1 MYCSKCG
8 HKNEDSAA
16 FCAGCGQAIA
26 EESTA
31 SPWRPAGDILRK
43 EQRTLPD
50 APVRPVYAPKADE
63 KQQNPLPYVVERK
76 RNSRLLRIVLP
87 VISLLG
93 VLTIAFFAIRSA
105 QPWFSI
111 DNGKLCFNE
120 IMWEIFDFG
129 FFKDSVTLP
138 HDSNGW
144 DGKIDSGFQ
153 NKMEMFR
160 EFEYDGTARE
170 LCENNPWILY
180 CLSERDAEIRC
191 NDFDILSMEGGM
203 VQISDD
209 NPYHQ
214 KVISRDPFSGEYREY
229 DATFIQASY
238 VVLNKDG
245 DALCGFDYPS
255 DLIYWAQTGI
265 ASTLYSKY

>member
-8 HKNEDSAA
+8 HKNEDSAV
-16 FCAGCGQAIA
+16 FCVSCGQAIA
-26 EESTA
+26 EESTV
-31 SPWRPAGDILRK
+31 SPWRSAGDILRK

-50 APVRPVYAPKADE
+50 APVRPVYEPKTDE
-63 KQQNPLPYVVERK
+63 KQQNSLSCIVERK

-87 VISLLG
+87 VISILG

-105 QPWFSI
+105 QPWFST

-138 HDSNGW
+138 HDSLGW
-144 DGKIDSGFQ
+144 DGEIDSGFQ

-170 LCENNPWILY
+170 LCENNPWIIY
-180 CLSERDAEIRC
+180 CLSEHCAEIRC
-191 NDFDILSMEGGM
+191 NDFDILREDGALE
-203 VQISDD
+203 IRYD
-209 NPYHQ
+209 NPYNQ
-214 KVISRDPFSGEYREY
+214 KVIARDPFSGEYRECY
-229 DATFIQASY
+229 G
-238 VVLNKDG
+238 VVHIETPYFVYNKDG
-245 DALCGFDYPS
+245 DVLCGFDSPS

-265 ASTLYSKY
+265 ARTLYSKY